1 MVLWIHIP
9 FSRSNESLWMR
20 SILACQ
26 VHENLT
32 HKSIH
37 LSFESLKMIHFSD
50 KKYKIKTN
58 IILQVVF
65 LSAFL
70 KKIYIYVRLCVLIR
84 KERNFSFHIFSV
96 IVMNVRVCLVVCAIY
111 FMACVQLLVNAHS
124 FSLDRGQLL
133 TIHNESFL
141 FQHGWSWYFY
151 CQLHTT
157 PPSLVPS
164 AFNTFIFSVSFSC
177 FLVLSHAF
185 PVQWNCRS
193 TFDDVC
199 TLFYWLFSFF

>member
-70 KKIYIYVRLCVLIR
+70 KKNIYIYVRLYVLIR

-157 PPSLVPS
+157 PVTCPIRIQYIHIFCLFLMFPCSLS
-164 AFNTFIFSVSFSC
+164 RFSC
-177 FLVLSHAF
+177 PMKLS
-185 PVQWNCRS
+185 
-193 TFDDVC
+193 
-199 TLFYWLFSFF
+199 